1 MMVVSSEPVWGE
13 AIENFVRE
21 RQDAIVYGDMDQ
33 ESVLYEG
40 EIRILANGWVELP
53 TRRLSS
59 PNAVHHIDT

>member
-1 MMVVSSEPVWGE
+1 MVVSSEPVWGE

-53 TRRLSS
+53 TGRLLS

>member
-1 MMVVSSEPVWGE
+1 MVVFSEPVWGE

-53 TRRLSS
+53 TGRLLS

>member
-1 MMVVSSEPVWGE
+1 MVVSSEPVWGE
-13 AIENFVRE
+13 AIENFIRE

-40 EIRILANGWVELP
+40 EIRILANRWVELP
-53 TRRLSS
+53 TGRLLS

>member
-1 MMVVSSEPVWGE
+1 MVVSSEPVWGE

-40 EIRILANGWVELP
+40 KIRILANGWVELP
-53 TRRLSS
+53 TGRLLS